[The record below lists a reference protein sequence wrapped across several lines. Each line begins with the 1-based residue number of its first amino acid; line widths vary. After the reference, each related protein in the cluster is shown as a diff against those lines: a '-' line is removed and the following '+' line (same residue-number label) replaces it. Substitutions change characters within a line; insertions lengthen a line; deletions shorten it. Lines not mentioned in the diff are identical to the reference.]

1 VDGIDAFVL
10 HARPYRESSQLLE
23 MLSEQEGRIGVLVRG
38 SRGAKRSNPL
48 QPFRRYRVVLAGRSE
63 LRRAQA
69 VEPLDAPRLLAGHPL
84 FAAIYLN
91 ELLVRLTFRDVPL
104 PDVFA
109 LYESALDALSRGDAL
124 ETTLRRFERAL
135 LDELGYG
142 HRYGVTVAGEP
153 VREGGLYTFDAQA
166 GVREA
171 RPGSERERCY
181 AGRSLLALEY
191 GELQDDE
198 ALRDAKRLMRAAL
211 APHLG
216 DKPLNSRELF
226 RPVRVLRTDDS
237 GD

>member
-1 VDGIDAFVL
+1 MSSIDAFVL

-48 QPFRRYRVVLAGRSE
+48 QPFRRYRLVLAGRGE
-63 LRRAQA
+63 LRRAQSCEA
-69 VEPLDAPRLLAGHPL
+69 VDAPRLLAGHAL
-84 FAAIYLN
+84 FAALYLN

-109 LYESALDALSRGDAL
+109 LYENALDALLRGDAL
-124 ETTLRRFERAL
+124 ETALRHFERQL

-142 HRYGVTVAGEP
+142 HRYGETVAGEP
-153 VREGGLYTFDAQA
+153 VREGGLYTFDAHE

-171 RPGSERERCY
+171 PPGVASEQCY
-181 AGRSLLALEY
+181 AGRSLLALER
-191 GELQDDE
+191 GMLRDDD
-198 ALRDAKRLMRAAL
+198 ALRDAKRLMRCAL

-226 RPVRVLRTDDS
+226 RPVRVLRTEES